1 MKKEILLACVA
12 SLIIAS
18 CVKSLYPLTENTK
31 DIVFKKELLGRWKD
45 PKENT
50 EYFIDSVTTTEGIK
64 YKVMVVERKAD
75 NARPDTNNFVVMLVN
90 IQGHYFL
97 DCIADINQP
106 SYSDIGE
113 QNMSLLLPAHFILKV
128 YGIGQD
134 YLSMSSIDKDA
145 LSLLLQNKKIAIR
158 HEDLSKDDILLTEKP
173 ATLQEKLM
181 ELEKFPGV
189 FKKDSLIRM
198 K

>member
-90 IQGHYFL
+90 IQAHYFL
-97 DCIADINQP
+97 DCVADINQP

-173 ATLQEKLM
+173 ATLQEKLL
-181 ELEKFPGV
+181 ELEKFTGV
-189 FKKDSLIRM
+189 YKKDSLVRM